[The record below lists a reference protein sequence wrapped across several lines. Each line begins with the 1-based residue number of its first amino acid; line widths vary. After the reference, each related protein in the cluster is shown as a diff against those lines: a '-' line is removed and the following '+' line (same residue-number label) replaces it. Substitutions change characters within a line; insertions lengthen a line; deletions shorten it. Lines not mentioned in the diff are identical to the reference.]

1 MSEAEG
7 FFARWSR
14 RKAQARAGVPLPEP
28 AGDGVSPDVG
38 ASAAPAP
45 EPTTPPGCRN
55 DAASAQTETPVNVTR
70 TSAVAPDASAPP
82 ERPLPTLEDVQRLTP
97 DADFRPFVDRRV
109 APEVRNAAL
118 RKLFADPHFNVMDG
132 LDVYIDDY
140 SRPDPLPTAMLRNMV
155 AARFMKLIEE
165 AEPTAPGARAT
176 PAADGGASHPTDGD
190 MRSSADPVPPPSAA
204 LHLDDEGSD
213 SGNGPDGADGPVS
226 AAVHRPPPQEN
237 PTR

>member
-7 FFARWSR
+7 FFARWSL
-14 RKAQARAGVPLPEP
+14 RKVQARAGVPLPEP
-28 AGDGVSPDVG
+28 TVDGWSSDAG
-38 ASAAPAP
+38 ASAPVP
-45 EPTTPPGCRN
+45 GPTTPPGRRS
-55 DAASAQTETPVNVTR
+55 DAASAQAETPAKVTPA
-70 TSAVAPDASAPP
+70 SAPTLAASAPP

-97 DADFRPFVDRRV
+97 DADFRPFVDRSV

-118 RKLFADPHFNVMDG
+118 RKLFTDPHFNVMDG

-155 AARFMKLIEE
+155 AARFMKLVED

-176 PAADGGASHPTDGD
+176 PAADSGVPHPADDAPPAPAAPVVPASAVSPADGD
-190 MRSSADPVPPPSAA
+190 D
-204 LHLDDEGSD
+204 
-213 SGNGPDGADGPVS
+213 PDGAAGPVS
-226 AAVHRPPPQEN
+226 AAVHRPPTQEN